1 MRNLSLIP
9 KNIFTVRVINIK
21 ATQDLNTVFVIMDYV
36 DNDLKKILN
45 LSNTMQF
52 TETHVI
58 TLTYN
63 ILCALN
69 LIHKLNIMH
78 RDIKPENILVNRDCQ
93 VKICD
98 FGLSRTV
105 PKGVNSK
112 CMCNNK
118 QLHQDFA
125 DVGQDLESIEREK
138 ETLSQ
143 HLQATRS
150 ARKMQMRELSEHVVS
165 RWYRSPEI
173 ILLEKN
179 YDQAVD
185 IWSLGCVLA
194 ELIYCTDIYKND
206 PGHDHM
212 TNRHLFKG
220 QCCFPLSPLKQSSDL
235 NDMDLA
241 DCQKDQFI
249 KILEVLGYQN
259 IQSLS
264 FITEELTVSYH
275 QKLIQK

>member
-1 MRNLSLIP
+1 
-9 KNIFTVRVINIK
+9 
-21 ATQDLNTVFVIMDYV
+21 MDYV

-105 PKGVNSK
+105 PKDVNSK

-118 QLHQDFA
+118 QLNQDFA
-125 DVGQDLESIEREK
+125 DVS
-138 ETLSQ
+138 
-143 HLQATRS
+143 
-150 ARKMQMRELSEHVVS
+150 
-165 RWYRSPEI
+165 
-173 ILLEKN
+173 
-179 YDQAVD
+179 
-185 IWSLGCVLA
+185 
-194 ELIYCTDIYKND
+194 
-206 PGHDHM
+206 
-212 TNRHLFKG
+212 
-220 QCCFPLSPLKQSSDL
+220 
-235 NDMDLA
+235 
-241 DCQKDQFI
+241 
-249 KILEVLGYQN
+249 
-259 IQSLS
+259 
-264 FITEELTVSYH
+264 
-275 QKLIQK
+275 